1 MESKHDQRSGP
12 HEARNDL
19 SNGIACRMPGR
30 GFAEFFSCCE
40 VFFDFFHSPVDSSPL
55 DSKIDTRHPLRVEK
69 FLSAFTENA
78 CDVTTET
85 TREGLFASTR
95 WTIVLDA
102 GESQTPPDEALSALS
117 ELCRIYWR
125 PIFLFLRRQGS
136 NPDDAQDLTQGFFA
150 HLIESRAYAR
160 ADPEKGRFR
169 SFLLGALKH
178 FVAHAR
184 AHDRRQKR
192 GGGMILGQL
201 DTAAIAEADARA
213 ASLQTWSAE
222 RVYEREWAET
232 LLRQALDRLA
242 EECALA
248 GKDELF
254 KQLNSHLSVSSEAA
268 VPYEEMSLRLG
279 RPITTLRSDV
289 ARLRSRYRAILREE
303 VGGTVAKASE
313 VDAEL
318 RHLCEVLAAD

>member
-1 MESKHDQRSGP
+1 
-12 HEARNDL
+12 
-19 SNGIACRMPGR
+19 MP
-30 GFAEFFSCCE
+30 
-40 VFFDFFHSPVDSSPL
+40 
-55 DSKIDTRHPLRVEK
+55 
-69 FLSAFTENA
+69 
-78 CDVTTET
+78 VTLANET
-85 TREGLFASTR
+85 TQEGLFASTR
-95 WTIVLDA
+95 WTVVLDA
-102 GESQTPPDEALSALS
+102 GKSQTPPNEALSALS

-160 ADPEKGRFR
+160 ADREKGRFR

-184 AHDRRQKR
+184 AHDRTQKR
-192 GGGMILGQL
+192 GGGMILSPL
-201 DTAAIAEADARA
+201 DTAALAEADARVMA
-213 ASLQTWSAE
+213 AHAWSAE

-232 LLRQALDRLA
+232 LLRHALDRLA

-254 KQLNSHLSVSSEAA
+254 EQLNSHLSVTSEAA
-268 VPYEEMSLRLG
+268 VPYDELALRLG
-279 RPITTLRSDV
+279 RPIATLRSDV

-303 VGGTVAKASE
+303 VGGTVAEASE

>member
-1 MESKHDQRSGP
+1 
-12 HEARNDL
+12 
-19 SNGIACRMPGR
+19 MPAP
-30 GFAEFFSCCE
+30 FA
-40 VFFDFFHSPVDSSPL
+40 
-55 DSKIDTRHPLRVEK
+55 
-69 FLSAFTENA
+69 
-78 CDVTTET
+78 TET

-102 GESQTPPDEALSALS
+102 GESQMPPDEALSALS

-169 SFLLGALKH
+169 SFLLGSLRH

-184 AHDRRQKR
+184 AHDRAQKR
-192 GGGMILGQL
+192 GGDMILAPL
-201 DTAAIAEADARA
+201 DTAAIAEADARVA
-213 ASLQTWSAE
+213 GSQLSPE
-222 RVYEREWAET
+222 SIYEREWAET
-232 LLRQALDRLA
+232 LLRQALDRLR

-248 GKDELF
+248 GKEELF
-254 KQLNSHLSVSSEAA
+254 EKLNSHLSVTSEAA
-268 VPYEEMSLRLG
+268 LPYDELSAQLG
-279 RPITTLRSDV
+279 RPIATLRSDV
-289 ARLRSRYRAILREE
+289 ARLRARYRAILREE
-303 VGGTVAKASE
+303 VGGTVMRPSE

-318 RHLCEVLAAD
+318 RHLCEVLAAN